1 MTPEQ
6 ARFLLDFTLPTLK
19 NEAATTAKVIA
30 ATPNANLDYR
40 PSERCM
46 PAAELLWH
54 IASSD
59 VMFLEGILSGA
70 FGKNAEKPD
79 TITTPEQISAWYT
92 RHMSGAIETL
102 SAYTPEE
109 AARILD
115 FHGFL
120 QAPAAGII
128 SVALSHSIHHRGQ
141 LSSYIRPMGGRV
153 PSIYGP
159 SADENPFAKAEGQS
173 S

>member
-19 NEAATTAKVIA
+19 QETATTAKVIA
-30 ATPNANLDYR
+30 AAPNANLDYR

-46 PAAELLWH
+46 PASELLWH
-54 IASSD
+54 IASAD
-59 VMFLEGILSGA
+59 VMFLEGIVSGG
-70 FGKNAEKPD
+70 FGQSPAQPEDIK
-79 TITTPEQISAWYT
+79 TPEQISRWYT
-92 RHMSGAIETL
+92 QRMSAAIEKL

-115 FHGFL
+115 FYGFVQL
-120 QAPAAGII
+120 PAAGI
-128 SVALSHSIHHRGQ
+128 VTFALGHSIHHRGQ
-141 LSSYIRPMGGRV
+141 LSSYLRPMGGKI

-159 SADENPFAKAEGQS
+159 SADENPFAKSEAQS
-173 S
+173 A

>member
-6 ARFLLDFTLPTLK
+6 AKFLLDFMLPTLK
-19 NEAATTAKVIA
+19 QETAITAKVIA

-46 PAAELLWH
+46 AADELVWH

-59 VMFLEGILSGA
+59 VMFLEGILSGE
-70 FGKNAEKPD
+70 FGKGPEKPD
-79 TITTPEQISAWYT
+79 NAVTPAQISAWYAG
-92 RHMSGAIETL
+92 RMSDAIEKL

-115 FHGFL
+115 FYGFL
-120 QAPAAGII
+120 KTPAAGII
-128 SVALSHSIHHRGQ
+128 SFAVGHGIHHRGQ
-141 LSSYIRPMGGRV
+141 LSSYIRPMGGKV
-153 PSIYGP
+153 PAIYGA

>member
-6 ARFLLDFTLPTLK
+6 AKFLLDFTLPTLK
-19 NEAATTAKVIA
+19 QETATTAKVIA
-30 ATPNANLDYR
+30 ATPDVNLDYR

-70 FGKNAEKPD
+70 FGKSPEKPENVK
-79 TITTPEQISAWYT
+79 TPEQISAWYSQT
-92 RHMSGAIETL
+92 MSGPIEKL
-102 SAYTPEE
+102 SAYTPDE
-109 AARILD
+109 AARMLD
-115 FHGFL
+115 FYGFL
-120 QAPAAGII
+120 KTPAAGII
-128 SVALSHSIHHRGQ
+128 SFAVGHGIHHRGQ
-141 LSSYIRPMGGRV
+141 LSAYIRPMGGKV

-159 SADENPFAKAEGQS
+159 SADENPFAKAEAQS

>member
-6 ARFLLDFTLPTLK
+6 AKFLLDYNLPTLK
-19 NEAATTAKVIA
+19 HETATTAKVIA

-40 PSERCM
+40 PTDRCM

-54 IASSD
+54 IASAD
-59 VMFLEGILSGA
+59 VMFLDGILSGA
-70 FGKNAEKPD
+70 FGKSPAKPENVA
-79 TITTPEQISAWYT
+79 TPEQISAWYT
-92 RHMSGAIETL
+92 QNMSAAIEKL

-109 AARILD
+109 AARIID

-120 QAPAAGII
+120 QMPAAGF
-128 SVALSHSIHHRGQ
+128 VDFAMRHSIHHRGQ
-141 LSSYIRPMGGRV
+141 LSSYMRPMGGKV

-159 SADENPFAKAEGQS
+159 SADENPFAKAESQS
-173 S
+173 A